1 MHFRGLRPSTMPSPL
16 FGSCLCLNLS
26 LLLTLL
32 LCPPSTARPLPSS
45 CFAFPNNDNNGPTS
59 NGDSAGLTSQFQDI
73 TGNLSRRELLLIG
86 TGGVAYAKLVGDAIS
101 RIARGNAY
109 PAAHED
115 RVRKTLQLAIAE
127 AARAAQLRE
136 GGDSFGNPDESAPQK
151 RPLRVL
157 EIGIGSEA
165 RVACRGLYGGALDE
179 LLLLSSGGGAD
190 KLPSSILTG
199 VEIIGIDINGPKAE
213 ILDKAREQLSH
224 PSGCILPSFRTTLD
238 VVQGNIVEG
247 LPQYP
252 SGWFDSIVC
261 ALTLCSVSDQERAL
275 DEIRRL
281 VNPNGGTFGFV
292 EHCAVRL
299 NEEGEADKAF
309 LEWQQRTLDPLQQL
323 VADNCHLHRETDLAI
338 YDVFGVNDNGSSR
351 GGSMGGSKV
360 LQKERFFVDDMW
372 PVSCQCSGV
381 VQLYI

>member
-1 MHFRGLRPSTMPSPL
+1 MPSSPL
-16 FGSCLCLNLS
+16 FEPCRSLI
-26 LLLTLL
+26 LLLLLVL
-32 LCPPSTARPLPSS
+32 LCPSGAVAAAAARSRSRHRPSS
-45 CFAFPNNDNNGPTS
+45 CFASPKNDGDPTS
-59 NGDSAGLTSQFQDI
+59 TSDAGLSSKFQDI
-73 TGNLSRRELLLIG
+73 AGNLSRRDLVLIG
-86 TGGVAYAKLVGDAIS
+86 AGGVTYAKLVGDTVS

-115 RVRKTLQLAIAE
+115 RVRKTFSLSLVE
-127 AARAAQLRE
+127 GARAAQLRE
-136 GGDSFGNPDESAPQK
+136 GGGSSGNPDDTPRRK

-165 RVACRGLYGGALDE
+165 RVATRGLYGGALDE
-179 LLLLSSGGGAD
+179 LMLLSSRGGAD
-190 KLPSSILTG
+190 KVPSTILTG
-199 VEIIGIDINGPKAE
+199 VEIIGIDVKVPKAE

-238 VVQGNIVEG
+238 VVEGNIVEG

-252 SGWFDSIVC
+252 SGWFDSVVC

-299 NEEGEADKAF
+299 TEEGEADKAF
-309 LEWQQRTLDPLQQL
+309 LEWQQRAFDPLQQL
-323 VADNCHLHRETDLAI
+323 VADNCHLHRDTDLAI
-338 YDVFGVNDNGSSR
+338 YDAFGVNGR
-351 GGSMGGSKV
+351 GPSGLIGGSKL

-372 PVSCQCSGV
+372 PVSCQCSGI
-381 VQLYI
+381 VQRF